1 MLVVERT
8 TDNHCRESF
17 STTDFCL
24 MVISLLWL
32 HRSCNLFL
40 KREHTYSQITPFV
53 DKKGMRKLAI
63 ASKLIFKSTVLQ
75 HSFLNTPQTQ
85 QEKLRVRQVMLAVI
99 ACLDPASFL
108 AVSSL
113 HHRMMDY
120 ACHMR
125 HSLREKWLTSRFLR
139 LLISL
144 FAQHIYQH
152 SNKLYTVL
160 FPSFVGSEE

>member
-8 TDNHCRESF
+8 TDNHCWESF

-40 KREHTYSQITPFV
+40 RRAYTYPQITPSV
-53 DKKGMRKLAI
+53 DEQGTRKLAI
-63 ASKLIFKSTVLQ
+63 ASRLVFNSTVLW

-85 QEKLRVRQVMLAVI
+85 LEKLRVRQVMLAVT
-99 ACLDPASFL
+99 ACLDPSSLL

-113 HHRMMDY
+113 HHHMMDY
-120 ACHMR
+120 TCHMR
-125 HSLREKWLTSRFLR
+125 HNLGEK
-139 LLISL
+139 
-144 FAQHIYQH
+144 
-152 SNKLYTVL
+152 
-160 FPSFVGSEE
+160 